1 MTECVNPVTGTIC
14 TLQGQCP
21 VDVCQCAQNPG
32 GLYSGKWCQCNTHDC
47 FNDGAQ
53 DWLQN

>member
-53 DWLQN
+53 AWLKK